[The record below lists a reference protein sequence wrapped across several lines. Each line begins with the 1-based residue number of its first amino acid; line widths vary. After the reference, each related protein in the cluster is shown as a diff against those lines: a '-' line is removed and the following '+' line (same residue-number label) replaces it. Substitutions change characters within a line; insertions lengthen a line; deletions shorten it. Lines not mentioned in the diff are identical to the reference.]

1 MRQAA
6 AESARK
12 TNSPKFSV
20 EDISIAL
27 GDDAEEFIAVMR
39 VVSDIIEN
47 PHDYTGIR
55 AGIEATKLAAYR
67 TKIGMK
73 AQMYKSAS
81 VGSQNA
87 HLRPRKDVLMCLY
100 EALLE
105 NINTLKGLAKYERE
119 VIN

>member
-1 MRQAA
+1 MRAAA

-12 TNSPKFSV
+12 ANTPIFTV
-20 EDISIAL
+20 EQIANAL
-27 GDDAEEFIAVMR
+27 GDDAEEFVACMKMVEAIIA
-39 VVSDIIEN
+39 N
-47 PHDYTGIR
+47 PGDYMGIR
-55 AGIEATKLAAYR
+55 AGLEAARLAAYR